1 MRVLQNPVLTGNVK
15 IQYTLPKATH
25 IKLAVY
31 NTLGQVEEI
40 LIDDIV
46 SAGVYGIKIKKNL
59 GIKIKKNLP
68 QGVYFVKLTTDKQSI
83 IEKVIFIK

>member
-1 MRVLQNPVLTGNVK
+1 MRVLQNPVLTGNVE

-59 GIKIKKNLP
+59 P